1 MYDLSKD
8 ILTSTTGQAN
18 LPRWF
23 ARVFAVAKDLRN
35 GRLDFVLPDGRRFRA
50 QGAHP
55 GPQAELR
62 IHDPDVFA
70 RLIREGDL
78 GFCEAYLEGG
88 WSSPDLMVFMDL
100 IHADNDELYDGF
112 PGMALLRRYEAFRHW
127 LRGNSR
133 AQARRNIASHYDLGN
148 EFYALWL
155 DPSMTYSSALYRN
168 AATLQEAQRA
178 KYAAL
183 IDALHVAP
191 GDHVL
196 EIGCGW
202 GGFAEYAAAER
213 DLRLTCLTISR
224 AQHEFATRRIARA
237 GLSDRVEIRLQDYR
251 DTTGTFDAIASI
263 EMFEAVGEKY
273 WPTFFRTVQA
283 RLGHGA
289 RACIQAITVQERR
302 FRMYR
307 KSPDFI
313 QKYIFPGGM
322 LPPPSLMRSLPEDAG
337 LRPVGALSF
346 GPDYA
351 RTLHEWYRRFNAR
364 WPDIEAMGFD
374 TRFRRMWN
382 LYLSSCAGAFQRGN
396 CDVTQFSYMRPQD

>member
-1 MYDLSKD
+1 MYDMSKD
-8 ILTSTTGQAN
+8 ILTTTTGQAN

-23 ARVFAVAKDLRN
+23 ARVFSVSKDLRN

-50 QGAHP
+50 EGANP

-62 IHDPDVFA
+62 VHDPDVFA

-88 WSSPDLMVFMDL
+88 WSSPDLMAFMNL

-133 AQARRNIASHYDLGN
+133 AQARRNIAAHYDLGN

-168 AATLQEAQRA
+168 AATLEEAQRA

-183 IDALHVAP
+183 VDALHVAP

-224 AQHEFATRRIARA
+224 AQHEFATRRIAQA

-273 WPTFFRTVQA
+273 WPTFFRTVHA
-283 RLGHGA
+283 RLGYGA
-289 RACIQAITVQERR
+289 RACVQAITVQEKR
-302 FRMYR
+302 FRIYR

-322 LPPPSLMRSLPEDAG
+322 LPPPSLMRSLPEAAG
-337 LRPVGALSF
+337 LRPAGALSF

-382 LYLSSCAGAFQRGN
+382 LYLSSCAGAFQHGN
-396 CDVTQFSYMRPQD
+396 CDVTQFSFVRQ

>member
-1 MYDLSKD
+1 MYDMSKD
-8 ILTSTTGQAN
+8 ILTTTTGQAN

-23 ARVFAVAKDLRN
+23 ARVFSVSKDLRN

-50 QGAHP
+50 EGANP

-62 IHDPDVFA
+62 VHDRDVFA

-88 WSSPDLMVFMDL
+88 WSSPDLMAFMNL

-133 AQARRNIASHYDLGN
+133 AQARRNIAAHYDLGN

-168 AATLQEAQRA
+168 AATLEEAQRA

-183 IDALHVAP
+183 VDALHVAP

-224 AQHEFATRRIARA
+224 AQHEFATRRIAQA

-273 WPTFFRTVQA
+273 WPTFFRTVHA
-283 RLGHGA
+283 RLGYGA
-289 RACIQAITVQERR
+289 RACVQAITVQEKR
-302 FRMYR
+302 FRIYR

-382 LYLSSCAGAFQRGN
+382 LYLSSCAGAFQHGN
-396 CDVTQFSYMRPQD
+396 CDVTQFSFVRQ